1 MTERK
6 ILFEGYPY
14 KPIATDTDMT
24 RITDKMNPATVLD
37 TLRKADGYYI
47 TNTARDMSQSD
58 YKNRILL
65 HTDLIAAKA
74 REDAGYFSLEITGG
88 ASVHVDILRKQV
100 DPFLKLRLL
109 REQMPNTMFQTLCR
123 GVNLFGYR
131 PYPQNVIRLTVR
143 EFAKYV
149 DVWRTFDFMN
159 YIPNMQAVFEEVT
172 KAGKINEPCICFS
185 TGPEHTNDYY
195 VKKVQEILDVTGEEI
210 ILCIKNHGGL
220 GTPKRIG
227 ELVDAIKQTYP
238 ELPIHYHGHNTDGND
253 IGRITAAV
261 LAGATIVDASD
272 HAFTGFYGPP
282 PILTVIQTLKD
293 HDKVAI
299 GIDEEAVIESS
310 DAIRDERPHYAQFES
325 QIKGFMPTVQIHKL
339 PGGAMGS
346 SLEQASKGG
355 FLDKMPDILH
365 KELPKVQKELGNYWS
380 VTPGSQILWTTAVS
394 NVLDGDRYGNCSGDL
409 KNLLLGKYGP
419 FPFYKP
425 ADWIYEKAFGP
436 DWKKILEEQGG
447 VENIEDIDIEKERKT
462 LAERLGKE
470 PTEQQLVTYLQH
482 PNDAVEFFK
491 FEEKF
496 GQSYVL
502 PPSIFLREGGFKLGE
517 SLVFRDNNGKEHIIE
532 IGPSQQ
538 ADDGK
543 TNVYLNVDHH
553 QRAFVIEAEAQAGAA
568 AAVATLSKQEIA
580 NLAKTGDIRAPF
592 GGNVYEISVETGQQV
607 EAGDQVAVLEAMKM
621 QTPVV
626 SEISGTVSTI
636 SAKVGQALKTGD
648 KILLIASGEE

>member
-1 MTERK
+1 
-6 ILFEGYPY
+6 
-14 KPIATDTDMT
+14 MT
-24 RITDKMNPATVLD
+24 RITQDMDTATVLSA
-37 TLRKADGYYI
+37 LRAADGYYI

-65 HTDLIAAKA
+65 HTDLMAAEA
-74 REDAGYFSLEITGG
+74 REAAGYFSLEITGG

-100 DPFLKLRLL
+100 DPFLKLELL
-109 REQMPNTMFQTLCR
+109 RQAMPDTMFQTLCR

-159 YIPNMQAVFEEVT
+159 YIPNMQAVFEEVA
-172 KAGKINEPCICFS
+172 KAGKLNEPCICFS
-185 TGPEHTNDYY
+185 TGPEHTNEYY
-195 VKKVQEILDVTGEEI
+195 VGKVQEILDVTGEDI

-220 GTPKRIG
+220 GTPRRIG
-227 ELVDAIKQTYP
+227 ELVDAIKQAYP
-238 ELPIHYHGHNTDGND
+238 DLVIHYHGHNTDGND
-253 IGRITAAV
+253 VGRITEAI
-261 LAGATIVDASD
+261 LHGATIVDASD

-282 PILTVIQTLKD
+282 PILTVIQTMNDLGKT
-293 HDKVAI
+293 AI
-299 GIDEEAVIESS
+299 GIDEAAVIETS
-310 DAIRDERPHYAQFES
+310 DVIRDQRPYYGQFEA
-325 QIKGFMPTVQIHKL
+325 QIKGFLPTVQIHKL

-355 FLDKMPDILH
+355 FLEKMPDILH
-365 KELPKVQKELGNYWS
+365 KELPEVQKDLGNYWS

-394 NVLDGDRYGNCSGDL
+394 NVLDGDRYGNPSGDL

-425 ADWIYEKAFGP
+425 ADWIFEKVFGA
-436 DWKKILEEQGG
+436 DWKTILEEQGG
-447 VENIEDIDIEKERKT
+447 VEEIEDMDIEQEKDNLREQ
-462 LAERLGKE
+462 LDCE

-482 PNDAVEFFK
+482 PNDAVNFFK
-491 FEEKF
+491 FEEEF

-502 PPSIFLREGGFKLGE
+502 PPSIFLRQGGFTLGE
-517 SLVFRDNNGKEHIIE
+517 TLIFKDHAGKQHMLE
-532 IGPSQQ
+532 IGPASK

-553 QRAFVIEAEAQAGAA
+553 QRVFTFEPEQVEGSQA
-568 AAVATLSKQEIA
+568 VVTLSKEEIA
-580 NLAKTGDIRAPF
+580 DLARIGDIRAPF
-592 GGNVYEISVETGQQV
+592 SGNVCGVNVEVGQEV
-607 EAGDQVAVLEAMKM
+607 AEGDQVAVMEAMKM

-626 SEISGTVSTI
+626 CEIAGTVTSVNV
-636 SAKVGQALKTGD
+636 KVGQTLQPGD
-648 KILLIASGEE
+648 KIIKIDTGDE